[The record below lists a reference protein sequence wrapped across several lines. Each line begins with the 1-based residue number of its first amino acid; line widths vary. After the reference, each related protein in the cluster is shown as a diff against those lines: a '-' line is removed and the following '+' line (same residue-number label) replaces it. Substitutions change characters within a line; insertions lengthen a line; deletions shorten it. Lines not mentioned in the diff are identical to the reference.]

1 LQIGGAV
8 YNLAIPNT
16 FLSLTNRSVRPAQ
29 IVRGVA
35 HLCCVLLV
43 LAVAAGAADWS
54 VPEQQLARKIVA
66 VTGVGAV
73 ALTVENRSSLG
84 QRESEVIQNGLRSA
98 LEGVGIRLVKT
109 ENVGARVLISLSENP
124 ASYVWVAEIRRGEGE
139 AAVVMVSAPRPEG
152 STVPHESVPLS
163 LHKIPLWAQEDAIL
177 DVAVLEENVTP
188 TRIAVLGA
196 ESVTLYQLQAGKWQP
211 EQVLS
216 IVHARP
222 WPRDLRGRVIAAR
235 DHLLDV
241 YLPGVICRSAGGT
254 PLALNC
260 RETDDPWPLVP
271 AGLSGGVVS
280 NFPSAGSSSFSNGAA
295 IPAVGAFYSAER
307 NFFTGVLTPGLGK
320 FTTVSKFYSAA
331 FLSREKYTLWL
342 FAATDGRVH
351 LIDGVSD
358 QAIGVNWGS
367 DVASLKTF
375 CGAGRQVLA
384 ASSDQ
389 GDGDSVRAYEFPDR
403 DPVAV
408 SAAVD
413 FAGPI
418 SALWTEAKA
427 DTAVAVARNRGT
439 GSYEAFRLAIACSQ

>member
-1 LQIGGAV
+1 MRGAV

-16 FLSLTNRSVRPAQ
+16 FLSLANRAVRPAQ

-35 HLCCVLLV
+35 HLGCVLLV
-43 LAVAAGAADWS
+43 LAAAAGAADWS

-66 VTGVGAV
+66 VTGAGSI

-98 LEGVGIRLVKT
+98 LEGVGVRLVKT
-109 ENVGARVLISLSENP
+109 ENAGARVVISLSENP

-139 AAVVMVSAPRPEG
+139 AAVVMVSVPRAEG
-152 STVPHESVPLS
+152 STAAHESVPLS
-163 LHKIPLWAQEDAIL
+163 LRKIPLWTQEDAIL
-177 DVAVLEENVTP
+177 DVAVLEENATP

-196 ESVTLYQLQAGKWQP
+196 EKVTLYQLQAGKWQP
-211 EQVLS
+211 EQVLG
-216 IVHARP
+216 IGHARP
-222 WPRDLRGRVIAAR
+222 WPRDLRGRVIPAR

-271 AGLSGGVVS
+271 AGLSGGAVS
-280 NFPSAGSSSFSNGAA
+280 NFPSVGSSGFSNGAA
-295 IPAVGAFYSAER
+295 IPAVGAFYSAAR
-307 NFFTGVLTPGLGK
+307 NFFTGVLTPGVGK

-331 FLSREKYTLWL
+331 LLPREKYTLWL

-351 LIDGVSD
+351 VIDGVSD
-358 QAIGVNWGS
+358 QTTGLNWGS
-367 DVASLKTF
+367 DVASLKTS
-375 CGAGRQVLA
+375 CGAGWQVLA

-408 SAAVD
+408 SAVVD

-418 SALWTEAKA
+418 SAVWTEAKA
-427 DTAVAVARNRGT
+427 DTAVAVVRNRGT